1 MEWRVIA
8 SHPAYEVSSA
18 GEVRRGEKVL
28 KSWTCPRGYKGIAIC
43 MNGIVTKH
51 RVHRLVAEAF
61 IPNPENKRE
70 VDHLNRI
77 RHDNRVENLRWA
89 TGLENHANMSTYKN
103 NKLGHQHIRL
113 LRTVYEV
120 RIYRNGGYIYHH
132 YFPTL
137 DEAIIA
143 RDEFLTQ

>member
-1 MEWRVIA
+1 
-8 SHPAYEVSSA
+8 
-18 GEVRRGEKVL
+18 
-28 KSWTCPRGYKGIAIC
+28 